1 MLVVTARL
9 DSPHSPPDLCP
20 SAPMTHAPKR
30 FAPPTPEQIQRLND
44 IGWLESGEVIL
55 SEIALL
61 PDDAASTPVARQM
74 LLIHVLNYQGEYDTA
89 VRVALRAIRSAP
101 RSHEIGA
108 SLRQLLA
115 HSMSRLGNLDRA
127 KHILSRLLDRSSTM
141 ELSPKRVLAVRD
153 ELGRVARR
161 LGELAKAR
169 KCHEQ
174 SLAGVEPGSLSWCAM
189 ICNLA
194 HTELRAGELE
204 LARKLLVSVDE
215 HIESL
220 PPGRIVFVQDASW
233 LSYWIEMADKRE
245 SQRQLQD
252 LKAHTAR
259 QVGPRDRL
267 LIRNYEAEVLL
278 LSGRHEDAARAFESG
293 LEDALAAVGHADL
306 VASLARGLAEALHAL
321 GDHERAEDRASL
333 AVRTGH
339 RVDRLEELIGL
350 RLQGQCSWAM
360 GRQAH
365 AIETFARAQAMHV
378 GLEFTRER
386 KVLTAKLEA
395 LGITDLTPP
404 ERAEVAPAAVASG
417 RARRSPDV
425 IQLALADGRQF
436 LTTDHELHRQLVRA
450 ANSDLPVLI
459 EGETGT
465 GKELVAMLLHELR
478 TISTGP
484 FVVADC
490 SALPETLVEAE
501 LFGVAR
507 GAYTGATE
515 ARAGIVANAEGGT
528 LFLDELPELS
538 LVAQAKLLRLLQEG
552 TYRRVG
558 ETTTRKLRARFIAAS
573 NRPLAELMSE
583 KKLCSDL
590 FHRLNGH
597 RIQLRPLRERQ
608 DEIPALA
615 RSIVERMGIGG
626 IEDDAVS
633 LLERAPWSGN
643 VRELEMLLRVLGSGL
658 GRDEKLDAE
667 RVRQS
672 LPAVLESYPA
682 GGLRESR
689 LAAERSRLGQLLQA
703 HGGNVTAAAR
713 ALGISRQAFYKAL
726 RRTGGA
732 PREDAVGN

>member
-1 MLVVTARL
+1 MSDAPRRF
-9 DSPHSPPDLCP
+9 SPP
-20 SAPMTHAPKR
+20 SA
-30 FAPPTPEQIQRLND
+30 EQIQRLND

-55 SEIALL
+55 SEMALL
-61 PDDAASTPVARQM
+61 PEDAASTPVARQM

-89 VRVALRAIRSAP
+89 VRVALRAIRTSP
-101 RSHEIGA
+101 RSHEVGA

-115 HSMSRLGNLDRA
+115 HSLSRLGHMDRA
-127 KHILSRLLDRSSTM
+127 KRILSRLLERSAST
-141 ELSPKRVLAVRD
+141 ELAPKRVLAVRD
-153 ELGRVARR
+153 ELGRIARR

-169 KCHEQ
+169 QCHEQ
-174 SLAGVEPGSLSWCAM
+174 SLAGVTPGSLSWCAM
-189 ICNLA
+189 VCNLA
-194 HTELRAGELE
+194 HTELRAGELDQ
-204 LARKLLVSVDE
+204 ARKLLESVDE

-220 PPGRIVFVQDASW
+220 PAGRIVFVQDASW
-233 LSYWIEMADKRE
+233 LSYWIEMGDTRE

-259 QVGPRDRL
+259 QMGPRDRL

-278 LSGRHEDAARAFESG
+278 LSKRNDEAARAFESA

-306 VASLARGLAEALHAL
+306 VSSLARGLAESLHAL

-333 AVRTGH
+333 AVRAGH

-350 RLQGQCSWAM
+350 RVQGQCSWAM
-360 GRQAH
+360 GRHQH
-365 AIETFARAQAMHV
+365 AIETFARAKALHF

-386 KVLTAKLEA
+386 TALAAKLEQ
-395 LGITDLTPP
+395 LGVPDLAAS
-404 ERAEVAPAAVASG
+404 EPAAPVELPSAT
-417 RARRSPDV
+417 RQRRRSSASEV

-436 LTTDHELHRQLVRA
+436 LTTDQELHRQLVRA

-478 TISTGP
+478 TTSTGP

-538 LVAQAKLLRLLQEG
+538 LSAQAKLLRLLQEG

-558 ETTTRKLRARFIAAS
+558 ETTTRKLRTRFIAAT
-573 NRPLAELMSE
+573 NRPLAELLAE
-583 KKLCSDL
+583 RKLRSDL

-615 RSIVERMGIGG
+615 RSIAVRMGIGG
-626 IEDDAVS
+626 IDDDAIA

-658 GRDEKLDAE
+658 SADERLDAG
-667 RVRQS
+667 RVRGA
-672 LPAVLESYPA
+672 LPAALETYPT

-689 LAAERSRLGQLLQA
+689 LAAERSRLGELLQT

-732 PREDAVGN
+732 PRQEPGRG

>member
-1 MLVVTARL
+1 MPRAPRRL
-9 DSPHSPPDLCP
+9 SPP
-20 SAPMTHAPKR
+20 SA
-30 FAPPTPEQIQRLND
+30 EQIQRLND

-55 SEIALL
+55 SEMALL

-101 RSHEIGA
+101 RSHEVGA

-115 HSMSRLGNLDRA
+115 HSLSRLGHLERA
-127 KHILSRLLDRSSTM
+127 KRILSRILDRSATL
-141 ELSPKRVLAVRD
+141 ELSPKRILAVRD

-169 KCHEQ
+169 QCHEQ
-174 SLAGVEPGSLSWCAM
+174 SLAGVTPGSLSWCAM
-189 ICNLA
+189 VCNLA

-204 LARKLLVSVDE
+204 RARKLLESVDE

-220 PPGRIVFVQDASW
+220 PPGRIMFVQDASW
-233 LSYWIEMADKRE
+233 LSYWIEMGDKRE

-252 LKAHTAR
+252 LRAHTAR
-259 QVGPRDRL
+259 QMGPRDRL

-278 LSGRHEDAARAFESG
+278 LAGRNEEAARAFEST

-306 VASLARGLAEALHAL
+306 VSSLARGLAESLHAL

-333 AVRTGH
+333 AVRAGH

-350 RLQGQCSWAM
+350 RLQGQCAWAM
-360 GRQAH
+360 GRHQH
-365 AIETFARAQAMHV
+365 AIETFARAQALHV

-386 KVLTAKLEA
+386 STLAAKLQA
-395 LGITDLTPP
+395 LGITEL
-404 ERAEVAPAAVASG
+404 G
-417 RARRSPDV
+417 SPDRTSTAAPNTATRAGRPGPGIEV

-478 TISTGP
+478 TTATGP
-484 FVVADC
+484 FVVVDC

-515 ARAGIVANAEGGT
+515 ARAGVVANAEGGT

-552 TYRRVG
+552 TYRRIG

-573 NRPLAELMSE
+573 NRPLAELLAE
-583 KKLCSDL
+583 RKLRPDL

-608 DEIPALA
+608 DEIAALA
-615 RSIVERMGIGG
+615 RSIVEHMGIGG
-626 IEDDAVS
+626 IDDDAIG

-643 VRELEMLLRVLGSGL
+643 VRELEMLLRVLGSGV
-658 GRDEKLDAE
+658 GRDQRLDAE
-667 RVRQS
+667 RVRRAV
-672 LPAVLESYPA
+672 PAALESYPA

-689 LAAERSRLGQLLQA
+689 LAAERLRLGQLLQT

-732 PREDAVGN
+732 PREDTGQG

>member
-1 MLVVTARL
+1 M
-9 DSPHSPPDLCP
+9 PHAPRRVSPP
-20 SAPMTHAPKR
+20 SA
-30 FAPPTPEQIQRLND
+30 EQIRRLND

-55 SEIALL
+55 SEMALL
-61 PDDAASTPVARQM
+61 PEDAASTPVARQM

-101 RSHEIGA
+101 RSHEVGA

-115 HSMSRLGNLDRA
+115 HSLSRLGNLERA
-127 KHILSRLLDRSSTM
+127 KRILSRLLDRSASLN
-141 ELSPKRVLAVRD
+141 LSPERILAVRD

-169 KCHEQ
+169 QCHEQ
-174 SLAGVEPGSLSWCAM
+174 SLAGVTPGSLSWCAM
-189 ICNLA
+189 VCNLA

-204 LARKLLVSVDE
+204 RARKLLESVDE

-233 LSYWIEMADKRE
+233 LSYWIEMGDRRE

-252 LKAHTAR
+252 LKEHNAR
-259 QVGPRDRL
+259 QMGPRDRL

-278 LSGRHEDAARAFESG
+278 LAGRNEEAARAFEST
-293 LEDALAAVGHADL
+293 LEEALAAVGHADL
-306 VASLARGLAEALHAL
+306 VSSLARGLAESLHAL

-339 RVDRLEELIGL
+339 RVDRLEELIGM

-360 GRQAH
+360 GRHQQ
-365 AIETFARAQAMHV
+365 AIETFARARALHV

-386 KVLTAKLEA
+386 VTLAAKMKE
-395 LGITDLTPP
+395 LGIP
-404 ERAEVAPAAVASG
+404 EPDSLDPAATAAPNTAARPG
-417 RARRSPDV
+417 RRGPALEV
-425 IQLALADGRQF
+425 IRLALADGRQF
-436 LTTDHELHRQLVRA
+436 LTHDHELHRQLVRA

-478 TISTGP
+478 TTATGP

-515 ARAGIVANAEGGT
+515 ARAGIVSNAEGGT

-538 LVAQAKLLRLLQEG
+538 LIAQAKLLRLLQEG

-573 NRPLAELMSE
+573 NRPLAELLAE
-583 KKLCSDL
+583 RKLRSDL

-615 RSIVERMGIGG
+615 RSIVEHMGIGG
-626 IEDDAVS
+626 IDDDAIG

-658 GRDEKLDAE
+658 GRDQRLDAE
-667 RVRQS
+667 RVRRA
-672 LPAVLESYPA
+672 LPAALETYPA

-689 LAAERSRLGQLLQA
+689 LAAEGFRLGQVLQA

-732 PREDAVGN
+732 PRRDSDPA

>member
-1 MLVVTARL
+1 MSDAPRRF
-9 DSPHSPPDLCP
+9 SPP
-20 SAPMTHAPKR
+20 SA
-30 FAPPTPEQIQRLND
+30 EQIQRLND

-55 SEIALL
+55 SEMALL
-61 PDDAASTPVARQM
+61 PEDAASTPVARQM

-89 VRVALRAIRSAP
+89 VRVALRAIRTSP
-101 RSHEIGA
+101 RSHEVGA

-115 HSMSRLGNLDRA
+115 HSLSRLGHLDRA
-127 KHILSRLLDRSSTM
+127 KRILSRLLERSASM

-153 ELGRVARR
+153 ELGRIARR

-169 KCHEQ
+169 QCHEQ
-174 SLAGVEPGSLSWCAM
+174 SLAGVTPGSLSWCAM
-189 ICNLA
+189 VCNLA
-194 HTELRAGELE
+194 HTELRAGELDQ
-204 LARKLLVSVDE
+204 ARKLLESVDE

-220 PPGRIVFVQDASW
+220 PAGRIVFVQDASW
-233 LSYWIEMADKRE
+233 LSYWIEMGDTRE

-259 QVGPRDRL
+259 QMGPRDRL

-278 LSGRHEDAARAFESG
+278 LSKRNDEAARAFESA

-306 VASLARGLAEALHAL
+306 VSSLARGLAESLHAL

-333 AVRTGH
+333 AVRAGH

-350 RLQGQCSWAM
+350 RVQGQCSWAM
-360 GRQAH
+360 GRHQH
-365 AIETFARAQAMHV
+365 AIETFARAKTLHF

-386 KVLTAKLEA
+386 TALTAKLEQ
-395 LGITDLTPP
+395 LGVPDLAAS
-404 ERAEVAPAAVASG
+404 EPASPLELPSATRQG
-417 RARRSPDV
+417 RRSSVSEV

-436 LTTDHELHRQLVRA
+436 LTTDQELHRQLVRA

-478 TISTGP
+478 TTSSGP

-538 LVAQAKLLRLLQEG
+538 LIAQAKLLRLLQEG

-558 ETTTRKLRARFIAAS
+558 ETTTRKLRTRFIAAS
-573 NRPLAELMSE
+573 NRPLAELVSE
-583 KKLCSDL
+583 KKLRSDL

-615 RSIVERMGIGG
+615 RSIVVRMGIGG
-626 IEDDAVS
+626 IDDDAIA

-658 GRDEKLDAE
+658 SADERLDAD
-667 RVRQS
+667 RVRGA
-672 LPAVLESYPA
+672 LPAALETYPT

-689 LAAERSRLGQLLQA
+689 LAAERSRLGELLQT

-732 PREDAVGN
+732 PRQEPGRG